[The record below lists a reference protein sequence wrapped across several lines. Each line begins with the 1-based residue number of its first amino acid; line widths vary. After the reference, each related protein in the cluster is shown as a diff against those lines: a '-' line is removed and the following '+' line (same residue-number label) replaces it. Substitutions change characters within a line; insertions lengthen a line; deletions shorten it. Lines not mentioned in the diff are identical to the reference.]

1 MIEVCSLR
9 LKEDYTENRSKQ
21 RRNKW
26 MVSRERRSER
36 RIAHC
41 RSRSLSFNSQ
51 SFDSAVPGCR
61 RVVRKIPRIVFIRVQ
76 GRRVHREDCFFL
88 SLFFSHFVS
97 VLTVLS
103 SPHPR
108 IGDDFFLA
116 FETGSGA
123 RTMVF
128 TIVRPGVPREN
139 APIVHD
145 QMAVTARFLRTLRI
159 ISRELLSR
167 EVLLGQRR
175 FYRETSISKNLLPL
189 VCQWLRFS

>member
-1 MIEVCSLR
+1 
-9 LKEDYTENRSKQ
+9 
-21 RRNKW
+21 
-26 MVSRERRSER
+26 VSRERRSER
-36 RIAHC
+36 RIVHC

-76 GRRVHREDCFFL
+76 GRRVHCEDCFFL

-97 VLTVLS
+97 VLS

-116 FETGSGA
+116 FETGSGV

-167 EVLLGQRR
+167 EVLLGRR
-175 FYRETSISKNLLPL
+175 LFYCETSISKNLLPL
-189 VCQWLRFS
+189 VYQWLRFS